1 MPDYETLRANLERR
15 GFDVTY
21 FETAA
26 QAADYLDRKLDGKTV
41 GHGGALTLTEMG
53 LPERLS
59 SHAAV
64 FSHWSGGTFQQAA
77 AAPIY
82 LTSVN
87 ALAETGEL
95 VNIDGT
101 GNRVASTLFGHEEVY
116 FIVGANKIAPDYDS
130 ALWRARNIASPRNA
144 RRLHKKTPCAARGER
159 CYDCSSP
166 ERICRALVVLWEK
179 PGGIGRAEV
188 VLVNEAL
195 GF

>member
-77 AAPIY
+77 AA
-82 LTSVN
+82 
-87 ALAETGEL
+87 LAG
-95 VNIDGT
+95 VI
-101 GNRVASTLFGHEEVY
+101 VY
-116 FIVGANKIAPDYDS
+116 FLA
-130 ALWRARNIASPRNA
+130 ALLL
-144 RRLHKKTPCAARGER
+144 RLKEALLVRDAAARILKRG
-159 CYDCSSP
+159 
-166 ERICRALVVLWEK
+166 
-179 PGGIGRAEV
+179 
-188 VLVNEAL
+188 
-195 GF
+195 

>member
-95 VNIDGT
+95 VNICLLYT
-101 GNRVASTLFGHEEVY
+101 S
-116 FIVGANKIAPDYDS
+116 P
-130 ALWRARNIASPRNA
+130 SPRD
-144 RRLHKKTPCAARGER
+144 RG
-159 CYDCSSP
+159 
-166 ERICRALVVLWEK
+166 
-179 PGGIGRAEV
+179 
-188 VLVNEAL
+188 
-195 GF
+195 

>member
-116 FIVGANKIAPDYDS
+116 FIGGQQDRSGLRLRPLAGPEHRLPQKRTAAAQEDPLRRQGGA
-130 ALWRARNIASPRNA
+130 LL
-144 RRLHKKTPCAARGER
+144 RLQQP
-159 CYDCSSP
+159 
-166 ERICRALVVLWEK
+166 
-179 PGGIGRAEV
+179 
-188 VLVNEAL
+188 
-195 GF
+195 